1 MENTNATGDP
11 NVDRPVNSEANT
23 AENTSDT
30 RKSAEK
36 EDRISDSGNT
46 DSEEGYRPR
55 SYRPAGGY
63 SRNGEGANRP
73 YYRRNAQDGENGRRP
88 YYNRYQDGNEGD
100 RRSFR
105 RDDNNGERRPYRRFD
120 EDGGTRRP
128 YRQNGEDNGER
139 RPYRRY
145 EDGGNQRPYYRR
157 DAQDDGESG
166 RRPYYSRR
174 QDGNYGEKRPYRRDD
189 SNGER
194 RPYRQNGEDNGER
207 RPYRRQ
213 GDGNTR
219 PYYRRDAQDDGTNR
233 RPYYNRRADDNY
245 GERRPYRRD
254 GNEDHRPYY
263 TRRDEEQPVQ
273 DNTQALQNLGPDTGN
288 MYTPEDYEGHTPVQP
303 DNGNAIG
310 APRQKR
316 KRIVRATGAPH
327 YSRVDANDRPD
338 NGYSRNEEAPRTPR
352 RPAPKPK
359 ARKKIVVPDYPDV
372 VYTEP
377 LRLNKYIANSGL
389 CSRRE
394 ADEYIQAGRIA
405 VNGQIVSELGVKVN
419 PTDVVTFDGKDLMPE
434 RKVYVLLNKP
444 KGFVTSLDD
453 EKDRKTVMDLVHY
466 ACRERIYPVGRLDR
480 QTTGVLLF
488 TNDGE
493 LALKLTHPANHMRK
507 IYQVQLDRAIS
518 EEDLKRL
525 ADGIDLDDGFIAPD
539 AVAYAND
546 EDPSQVGVEI
556 HSGRNRIV
564 RRMFEAIGY
573 NVKKLDRVYFAG
585 LSKKGLKRGKWRFLS
600 PQEVAFLKMM
610 PSN

>member
-1 MENTNATGDP
+1 MENTNTTGDP
-11 NVDRPVNSEANT
+11 NVERPVNYEETS

-30 RKSAEK
+30 RKGAEK
-36 EDRISDSGNT
+36 DDRLSDSGYS
-46 DSEEGYRPR
+46 DGAEGYRPR

-63 SRNGEGANRP
+63 TRNGEGASRP

-88 YYNRYQDGNEGD
+88 YYNRQDGFD
-100 RRSFR
+100 
-105 RDDNNGERRPYRRFD
+105 GERRPYRRFD
-120 EDGGTRRP
+120 EEGGTRRP

-145 EDGGNQRPYYRR
+145 EDGENPRPYYRR
-157 DAQDDGESG
+157 DAHEDGENG

-174 QDGNYGEKRPYRRDD
+174 PDGNYGERRPYRRDD
-189 SNGER
+189 GNEERRPYRQNGEDNGEYRPYRRREGDGNSRPYYRRDDNNGER
-194 RPYRQNGEDNGER
+194 RPYRQNGEDNGDR
-207 RPYRRQ
+207 RS
-213 GDGNTR
+213 
-219 PYYRRDAQDDGTNR
+219 
-233 RPYYNRRADDNY
+233 YYNRRTDDNY

-254 GNEDHRPYY
+254 NNEDRRPYY
-263 TRRDEEQPVQ
+263 TRRDEDQPVQ
-273 DNTQALQNLGPDTGN
+273 DNTQSLQNLEPDTGN
-288 MYTPEDYEGHTPVQP
+288 MYTPEDYESHNPVQP
-303 DNGNAIG
+303 DNGNTNG

-316 KRIVRATGAPH
+316 KRIVRQSAAPQ
-327 YSRVDANDRPD
+327 YRRIDANDRPE
-338 NGYSRNEEAPRTPR
+338 NGYGRNGDAPRTPR

-377 LRLNKYIANSGL
+377 LRLNKFIANTGL

-405 VNGQIVSELGVKVN
+405 VNGQIITELGVKVN
-419 PTDVVTFDGKDLMPE
+419 PTDTVSFDGKDLMPE
-434 RKVYVLLNKP
+434 RKIYLLLNKP
-444 KGFVTSLDD
+444 KGFVTSLED

-573 NVKKLDRVYFAG
+573 TVKKLDRVYFAG

>member
-1 MENTNATGDP
+1 MENTNSTGEP
-11 NVDRPVNSEANT
+11 NVERPVNQEGTSTENT
-23 AENTSDT
+23 AGERRNAENEERPSRT
-30 RKSAEK
+30 
-36 EDRISDSGNT
+36 GQV
-46 DSEEGYRPR
+46 SEYEGYRPR
-55 SYRPAGGY
+55 GYRSAGGNGRY
-63 SRNGEGANRP
+63 GEGASRP
-73 YYRRNAQDGENGRRP
+73 YYRRDAQGDGDNGRRP
-88 YYNRYQDGNEGD
+88 YYSRQDGND
-100 RRSFR
+100 
-105 RDDNNGERRPYRRFD
+105 GERRPYRRN
-120 EDGGTRRP
+120 DGNGERRP
-128 YRQNGEDNGER
+128 YYRNSDENGER

-145 EDGGNQRPYYRR
+145 EDDGNARPYYRR
-157 DAQDDGESG
+157 DAQGDGEYTRRPNYG
-166 RRPYYSRR
+166 RRT
-174 QDGNYGEKRPYRRDD
+174 DD
-189 SNGER
+189 S
-194 RPYRQNGEDNGER
+194 
-207 RPYRRQ
+207 
-213 GDGNTR
+213 
-219 PYYRRDAQDDGTNR
+219 
-233 RPYYNRRADDNY
+233 Y

-254 GNEDHRPYY
+254 GNEERRPYY
-263 TRRDEEQPVQ
+263 RRDDAQPSQ
-273 DNTQALQNLGPDTGN
+273 DGMPAPQDLQQDTGN
-288 MYTPEDYEGHTPVQP
+288 MYTPEDYGSHTPVQP
-303 DNGNAIG
+303 DNGNMAD

-316 KRIVRATGAPH
+316 KRIVRPAAAPH
-327 YSRVDANDRPD
+327 FRRVDADRSGNSYGRGD
-338 NGYSRNEEAPRTPR
+338 EAPRAPR

-359 ARKKIVVPDYPDV
+359 AKARKKIEVPEYPDV
-372 VYTEP
+372 VFTEP
-377 LRLNKYIANSGL
+377 LRLNKFIANTGL

-405 VNGQIVSELGVKVN
+405 VNGQVITELGVKVN
-419 PTDVVTFDGKDLMPE
+419 PTDTVSFDGKDLMPE
-434 RKVYVLLNKP
+434 RKIYLLLNKP
-444 KGFVTSLDD
+444 KGFVTSLED

-493 LALKLTHPANHMRK
+493 LALKLTHPSNHMRK

-564 RRMFEAIGY
+564 RRMFESIGY
-573 NVKKLDRVYFAG
+573 TVKKLDRVYFAG